1 MKTAIVCDWLV
12 TYAGAERVLE
22 QILRCYPDADLFAV
36 IDFLPQGQRDF
47 IMNKPV
53 TTTCI
58 QHYPLVRRLY
68 QAYLIRMPLAI
79 EQLDLSGYD
88 LVISSSHA
96 VAKGVITGPD
106 QLHLCYIH
114 TPLRYAWDLQEQYLH
129 AAGLDRGPLSAVARR
144 MLSGLRQWDR
154 NSAMGVDAFAA
165 NSQFIARRVWKAY
178 RREATVIY
186 PPVDVDRF
194 VPGPPKEDF
203 YLTASRLTPYK
214 NVDLIVRAFAQMPDR
229 RLVVIGDGPQLRQI
243 RRDATPN
250 VTILGYQPTQVL
262 VEYMQKARAFIF
274 AAEEDF
280 GIVPVEAQACGTSVI
295 AFGRGGATETVID
308 GQTGLLFDEQT
319 IASLSDAVKRF
330 ETMTPHPEACR
341 ENALRFSPVRFR
353 REFTTFVDSEW
364 EKFEARA
371 KGQGT

>member
-36 IDFLPQGQRDF
+36 IDFLPQAQRDF

-58 QHYPLVRRLY
+58 QHYPLARRLY
-68 QAYLIRMPLAI
+68 QAYLFRMPVAI
-79 EQLDLSGYD
+79 EQLDLSPYD

-114 TPLRYAWDLQEQYLH
+114 TPLRYAWDLQEEYLR
-129 AAGLDRGPLSAVARR
+129 AAGLAHGPLSAIARR

-154 NSAMGVDAFAA
+154 NTAMGVDAFAA
-165 NSQFIARRVWKAY
+165 NSRFIARRVRKAY

-194 VPGPPKEDF
+194 VPGSPKEDF

-214 NVDLIVRAFAQMPDR
+214 KVDLIVRTFAQMPDR

-250 VTILGYQPTQVL
+250 VTILGYQPTEVL
-262 VEYMQKARAFIF
+262 VDRMQRARAFIF

-280 GIVPVEAQACGTSVI
+280 GIVPVEAQACGTPVI
-295 AFGRGGATETVID
+295 AFGRGGATETIID
-308 GQTGLLFDEQT
+308 GQTGLFFDEHT
-319 IASLSDAVKRF
+319 TASLSRVIDRF
-330 ETMTPHPEACR
+330 ETMTFDPADSR
-341 ENALRFSPVRFR
+341 ANALRFSPDRFR
-353 REFTTFVDSEW
+353 REFTAFVDNEQQ
-364 EKFEARA
+364 KFEMYRQ
-371 KGQGT
+371 GQGH

>member
-1 MKTAIVCDWLV
+1 
-12 TYAGAERVLE
+12 
-22 QILRCYPDADLFAV
+22 
-36 IDFLPQGQRDF
+36 
-47 IMNKPV
+47 
-53 TTTCI
+53 
-58 QHYPLVRRLY
+58 
-68 QAYLIRMPLAI
+68 
-79 EQLDLSGYD
+79 
-88 LVISSSHA
+88 
-96 VAKGVITGPD
+96 
-106 QLHLCYIH
+106 
-114 TPLRYAWDLQEQYLH
+114 
-129 AAGLDRGPLSAVARR
+129 

-214 NVDLIVRAFAQMPDR
+214 NVELIVRAFAQMPDR
-229 RLVVIGDGPQLRQI
+229 RLVVIGDGPQMRTIRQS
-243 RRDATPN
+243 ATPN
-250 VTILGYQPTQVL
+250 VIILGYQPTQVL

-280 GIVPVEAQACGTSVI
+280 GIVPVEAQACGTPVI

-330 ETMTPHPEACR
+330 ETMTFDPADCR
-341 ENALRFSPVRFR
+341 TNALRFSPDRFR
-353 REFTTFVDSEW
+353 HEFTTFVDSEW

>member
-58 QHYPLVRRLY
+58 QHYPLARRLY
-68 QAYLIRMPLAI
+68 QAYLFRMPLAI

-129 AAGLDRGPLSAVARR
+129 AAGLDHGPLSAVARR

-214 NVDLIVRAFAQMPDR
+214 NVELIVRAFAQMPDR
-229 RLVVIGDGPQLRQI
+229 RLVVIGDGPQMRTIRQS
-243 RRDATPN
+243 ATPN
-250 VTILGYQPTQVL
+250 VIILGYQPTQVL

-280 GIVPVEAQACGTSVI
+280 GIVPVEAQACGTPVI

-330 ETMTPHPEACR
+330 ETMTLYPEACR
-341 ENALRFSPVRFR
+341 ENALRFSPDRFR
-353 REFTTFVDSEW
+353 HEFTTFVDSEW